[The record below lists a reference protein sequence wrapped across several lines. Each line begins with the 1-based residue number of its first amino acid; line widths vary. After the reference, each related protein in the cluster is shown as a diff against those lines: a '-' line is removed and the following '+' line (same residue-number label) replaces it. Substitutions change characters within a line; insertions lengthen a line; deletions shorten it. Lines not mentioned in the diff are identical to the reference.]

1 MPAAFGPQ
9 ASIDWLTKGV
19 SMPADKRFMERIER
33 IRRGKTWVPD
43 GVIQEPLCHASR
55 RTRGGGGAGLSI
67 LMILAVPVALVLAGP
82 DTLPE
87 PLQGFFTAPTTEA
100 AMASL
105 GEWEL
110 LSQLAR

>member
-1 MPAAFGPQ
+1 
-9 ASIDWLTKGV
+9 
-19 SMPADKRFMERIER
+19 
-33 IRRGKTWVPD
+33 
-43 GVIQEPLCHASR
+43 
-55 RTRGGGGAGLSI
+55 
-67 LMILAVPVALVLAGP
+67 MILAVPVALVLAGP

-87 PLQGFFTAPTTEA
+87 PLQGFFMAPTTEA